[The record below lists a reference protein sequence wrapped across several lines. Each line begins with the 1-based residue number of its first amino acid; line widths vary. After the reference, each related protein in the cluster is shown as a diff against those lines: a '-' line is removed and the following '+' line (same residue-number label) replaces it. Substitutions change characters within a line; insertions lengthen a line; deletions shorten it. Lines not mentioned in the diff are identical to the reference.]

1 MDLKKE
7 LGGVADAVSKIMDEA
22 LKGNQHKIDANKNG
36 KVDAHDF
43 KLLRAKKEVKE
54 ESEQIDELSKA
65 TMGSYVKRATN
76 QAIIKSLAN
85 PKDDSDDMKTID
97 KREKGVRLAVSKLT
111 KEDQDFINELNKSTL
126 GSYVNKSAKDAVDR
140 TAQEVETGEIDKVAD
155 KRMKGIKLATKK
167 LAKEETAQVEEGYY
181 KNMDTNRKEEER
193 LSAKK
198 KKDTPPFTPDK
209 PKAKVAT
216 PGKFGYGYSAARH
229 LARQG
234 MAGVTKEES
243 EQIAEDVT
251 VKKDYDDNE
260 QSEHGVYKGKKQIGY
275 VVHNKKENTHT
286 AYHGPQGRDD
296 FGHIDDFPDHNK
308 AVSQIKKSAGI
319 KEAITKTSTG
329 YIHHARP
336 GVYGGSEK
344 EKHVVDTLR
353 GPKKSE
359 IEAIEKEKKMKK
371 FSEMVDLI
379 NTHGLKALSEMIKEE
394 PDNEQFTQELKDQE
408 AKAAGK
414 GKKAEV
420 AKGAVQAV
428 KVEEEVEQLDELSPK
443 TLGSYVKKAHRSGTD
458 NSFDHGEDEHRQY
471 GDPDED
477 PEREKEMQDRER
489 AIANR
494 EKGVHRAVKR
504 LTKEEQIKERS
515 LTEPEMKKKEE
526 IVKSMKKGL
535 SGFKARYGKDA
546 KSVMY
551 ATATKQAKGE

>member
-1 MDLKKE
+1 MNLKKE
-7 LGGVADAVSKIMDEA
+7 LGGVADAVTKIMDEA

-54 ESEQIDELSKA
+54 ETKQIDELSKA
-65 TMGSYVKRATN
+65 TM
-76 QAIIKSLAN
+76 
-85 PKDDSDDMKTID
+85 
-97 KREKGVRLAVSKLT
+97 
-111 KEDQDFINELNKSTL
+111 

-140 TAQEVETGEIDKVAD
+140 TAQEVETGEIDKLAD

-167 LAKEETAQVEEGYY
+167 LTKEESVKEGYY
-181 KNMDTNRKEEER
+181 KDIDTNRKEDER
-193 LSAKK
+193 LAKK
-198 KKDTPPFTPDK
+198 VSSPFGKPDK
-209 PKAKVAT
+209 KKTKIAT

-234 MAGVTKEES
+234 MAGVTKEET
-243 EQIAEDVT
+243 EQVDEVI
-251 VKKDYDDNE
+251 
-260 QSEHGVYKGKKQIGY
+260 Q
-275 VVHNKKENTHT
+275 
-286 AYHGPQGRDD
+286 
-296 FGHIDDFPDHNK
+296 
-308 AVSQIKKSAGI
+308 
-319 KEAITKTSTG
+319 KTSSG

-359 IEAIEKEKKMKK
+359 IEAIEKEKKVKK
-371 FSEMVDLI
+371 FSEMLDLI

-414 GKKAEV
+414 KKQADI
-420 AKGAVQAV
+420 AKGSVQAV
-428 KVEEEVEQLDELSPK
+428 KVEEDVEQLDELSPK

-458 NSFDHGEDEHRQY
+458 NSFDHGDDEHRQY
-471 GDPDED
+471 GDSDD
-477 PEREKEMQDRER
+477 TEREKEMQDRER

-504 LTKEEQIKERS
+504 LTKENIQERS

>member
-1 MDLKKE
+1 MYSDNLTQK
-7 LGGVADAVSKIMDEA
+7 VAQAAAKIMDEE
-22 LKGNQHKIDANKNG
+22 LKGKQHKIDANKNG

-65 TMGSYVKRATN
+65 TMGSYV
-76 QAIIKSLAN
+76 
-85 PKDDSDDMKTID
+85 
-97 KREKGVRLAVSKLT
+97 
-111 KEDQDFINELNKSTL
+111 
-126 GSYVNKSAKDAVDR
+126 NKSAKDAVDR
-140 TAQEVETGEIDKVAD
+140 TAQEVETGEIDKLAD

-167 LAKEETAQVEEGYY
+167 LTKEDQEFIDELAEGTYKHEVEKSFPASGVKTGDSASKGTSTMPKDKDKAKGQPAGSIGEGYY
-181 KNMDTNRKEEER
+181 KNMDTNRKEDER
-193 LSAKK
+193 LAKK
-198 KKDTPPFTPDK
+198 VSSPFGKPDK
-209 PKAKVAT
+209 KKTKIAT

-234 MAGVTKEES
+234 MASITKEES
-243 EQIAEDVT
+243 EQVDEVI
-251 VKKDYDDNE
+251 
-260 QSEHGVYKGKKQIGY
+260 Q
-275 VVHNKKENTHT
+275 
-286 AYHGPQGRDD
+286 
-296 FGHIDDFPDHNK
+296 
-308 AVSQIKKSAGI
+308 
-319 KEAITKTSTG
+319 KTSSG

-359 IEAIEKEKKMKK
+359 IEAIEKEKKMKTK
-371 FSEMVDLI
+371 KSFSEMVELYNEI
-379 NTHGLKALSEMIKEE
+379 GLKSLTNILSEE

-414 GKKAEV
+414 GKKSEV

-428 KVEEEVEQLDELSPK
+428 KVEEDVEQLDELSPK

-458 NSFDHGEDEHRQY
+458 NSFDHGDDEHRQY
-471 GDPDED
+471 GDSDD
-477 PEREKEMQDRER
+477 TEREKEMQDRER

-504 LTKEEQIKERS
+504 LTKENVQERS
-515 LTEPEMKKKEE
+515 LTEPEMKKKED

-546 KSVMY
+546 KSVMF

>member
-1 MDLKKE
+1 MNLKKE
-7 LGGVADAVSKIMDEA
+7 LGGVADAVTKIMDEA

-65 TMGSYVKRATN
+65 TMGSYV
-76 QAIIKSLAN
+76 
-85 PKDDSDDMKTID
+85 
-97 KREKGVRLAVSKLT
+97 
-111 KEDQDFINELNKSTL
+111 
-126 GSYVNKSAKDAVDR
+126 NKSAKDAVDR
-140 TAQEVETGEIDKVAD
+140 TAQEVETGEIDKLAD

-167 LAKEETAQVEEGYY
+167 LTKEESVKEGYY
-181 KNMDTNRKEEER
+181 KDMDTNRKEDER
-193 LSAKK
+193 LAKK
-198 KKDTPPFTPDK
+198 VSSPFGKPDK
-209 PKAKVAT
+209 KKTKIAT

-234 MAGVTKEES
+234 MAGVTKEET
-243 EQIAEDVT
+243 EQV
-251 VKKDYDDNE
+251 NE
-260 QSEHGVYKGKKQIGY
+260 VIQ
-275 VVHNKKENTHT
+275 
-286 AYHGPQGRDD
+286 
-296 FGHIDDFPDHNK
+296 
-308 AVSQIKKSAGI
+308 
-319 KEAITKTSTG
+319 KTSSG

-359 IEAIEKEKKMKK
+359 IEAIEKEKKMKTK
-371 FSEMVDLI
+371 KSFSEMVELYNEI
-379 NTHGLKALSEMIKEE
+379 GLKSLTNILSEE

-414 GKKAEV
+414 GKKSEV

-428 KVEEEVEQLDELSPK
+428 KVEEDVEQLDELSPK

-458 NSFDHGEDEHRQY
+458 NSFDHGDDEHRQY
-471 GDPDED
+471 GDSDD
-477 PEREKEMQDRER
+477 TEREKEMQDRER

-504 LTKEEQIKERS
+504 LTKENIQERS
-515 LTEPEMKKKEE
+515 LTEPEMKKKED

-546 KSVMY
+546 KSVMF

>member
-1 MDLKKE
+1 MNLKKE
-7 LGGVADAVSKIMDEA
+7 LGGVADAVTKIMDEA

-54 ESEQIDELSKA
+54 ETKQIDELSKA
-65 TMGSYVKRATN
+65 TM
-76 QAIIKSLAN
+76 
-85 PKDDSDDMKTID
+85 
-97 KREKGVRLAVSKLT
+97 
-111 KEDQDFINELNKSTL
+111 

-140 TAQEVETGEIDKVAD
+140 TAQEVETGEIDKLAD

-167 LAKEETAQVEEGYY
+167 LTKEESVKEGYY
-181 KNMDTNRKEEER
+181 KDMDTNRKEDER
-193 LSAKK
+193 LAAKK

-209 PKAKVAT
+209 PKAKIAT

-234 MAGVTKEES
+234 MAGMTKEET
-243 EQIAEDVT
+243 EQVDEVI
-251 VKKDYDDNE
+251 
-260 QSEHGVYKGKKQIGY
+260 Q
-275 VVHNKKENTHT
+275 
-286 AYHGPQGRDD
+286 
-296 FGHIDDFPDHNK
+296 
-308 AVSQIKKSAGI
+308 
-319 KEAITKTSTG
+319 KTSSG

-359 IEAIEKEKKMKK
+359 IEAIEKEKKVKK
-371 FSEMVDLI
+371 FSEMLDLI

-414 GKKAEV
+414 GKKSEV
-420 AKGAVQAV
+420 AKGAVLAV
-428 KVEEEVEQLDELSPK
+428 KVEEDVEQLDELSPK

-458 NSFDHGEDEHRQY
+458 NSFDHGDDEHRQY
-471 GDPDED
+471 GDPDD
-477 PEREKEMQDRER
+477 TEREKEMQDRER

-504 LTKEEQIKERS
+504 LTKENVQERS
-515 LTEPEMKKKEE
+515 LTEPEMKKKED

-546 KSVMY
+546 KSVMF

>member
-7 LGGVADAVSKIMDEA
+7 LGGVADAVTKIMDEA

-54 ESEQIDELSKA
+54 ESD
-65 TMGSYVKRATN
+65 
-76 QAIIKSLAN
+76 
-85 PKDDSDDMKTID
+85 
-97 KREKGVRLAVSKLT
+97 
-111 KEDQDFINELNKSTL
+111 
-126 GSYVNKSAKDAVDR
+126 
-140 TAQEVETGEIDKVAD
+140 
-155 KRMKGIKLATKK
+155 
-167 LAKEETAQVEEGYY
+167 QVEEGYF
-181 KNMDTNRKEEER
+181 KNIDTNRKEDER
-193 LSAKK
+193 LAKK
-198 KKDTPPFTPDK
+198 DSSPFGKPDK
-209 PKAKVAT
+209 KKTKIAT

-234 MAGVTKEES
+234 MAGMTKEES

-319 KEAITKTSTG
+319 KEDIQKTSTG

-336 GVYGGSEK
+336 GVYGGSAK

-359 IEAIEKEKKMKK
+359 IEAIEKEKKMKTK
-371 FSEMVDLI
+371 KSFSEMVELYNEI
-379 NTHGLKALSEMIKEE
+379 GLKSLTNILSEE

-414 GKKAEV
+414 GKKSEV

-428 KVEEEVEQLDELSPK
+428 KVEEDVEQLDELSPK

-515 LTEPEMKKKEE
+515 LTEPEMEKKED

-535 SGFKARYGKDA
+535 SGFKSRYGKDA

-551 ATATKQAKGE
+551 ATATKQAKGD